1 MKTNHEIHENI
12 FLCEICSDEI
22 CSFVEKVTTGIHI
35 QEHKKHNHPCI
46 QDQTR
51 LLRWLVQGI

>member
-22 CSFVEKVTTGIHI
+22 CSFVEKVTTGIHT

-51 LLRWLVQGI
+51 LLR